1 MQLNSY
7 YPEPK
12 QFPNYVPEEF
22 VPFMDKQVEEWV
34 NNGAQQ
40 PWKEAK
46 KDGDPDIPTVIS
58 FQALSH
64 PNRELYGMADISM
77 NSVDIYAFFYGQWC

>member
-1 MQLNSY
+1 MKNHPHKDNLLTWIKGVEIEEFLNSYTSTEFQGMQLNSY

-22 VPFMDKQVEEWV
+22 VPFMDKQVVEWV
-34 NNGAQQ
+34 NNGALQ

-46 KDGDPDIPTVIS
+46 IS
-58 FQALSH
+58 Q
-64 PNRELYGMADISM
+64 
-77 NSVDIYAFFYGQWC
+77 Q